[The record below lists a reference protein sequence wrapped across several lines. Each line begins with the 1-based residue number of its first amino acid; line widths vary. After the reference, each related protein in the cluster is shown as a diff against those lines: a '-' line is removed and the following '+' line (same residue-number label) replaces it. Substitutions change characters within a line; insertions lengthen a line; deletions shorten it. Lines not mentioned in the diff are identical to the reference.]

1 MTFNQIKYF
10 VTVAECLS
18 FTEAAKCLFI
28 TQPALS
34 RQISAMEQELGTK
47 LFVRDK
53 KRLKLTPGGSVLYNR
68 LLHLLTDYEEAV
80 EEARHANSGYE
91 GNLHIG
97 FLDIYDISGLFDDVI
112 REFREAY
119 ENIEMSLEQFSLK
132 ELPER
137 LYARDLD
144 LILTYG
150 FSLYDKP
157 DLMTVNI
164 QKFDSCIMLNRNH
177 PLAAQET
184 ISLADLKE
192 ERFIQLGPKASEEGY
207 RYITNLCV
215 RCGLHPNIFP
225 VEKMEDVMLWV
236 QTGNGVAITTN
247 RSIEKQNPHVVI
259 RDIDVPEAKNH
270 NITMAWCKNNYNP
283 AIAIFMEMLEKK
295 LTKIL

>member
-34 RQISAMEQELGTK
+34 RQINAMEEELGTR
-47 LFVRDK
+47 LFIREK

-68 LLHLLTDYEEAV
+68 LPKVLSDYAEAV
-80 EEARHANSGYE
+80 EDANSGYE
-91 GNLHIG
+91 GELSIG
-97 FLDIYDISGLFDDVI
+97 FLDIYDISELFDDVI

-119 ENIEMSLEQFSLK
+119 EQIAMSLERFALG
-132 ELPER
+132 ELPAR
-137 LYARDLD
+137 LAAGDLD

-157 DLMTVNI
+157 DLVTVNV

-177 PLAAQET
+177 PLAPQET
-184 ISLADLKE
+184 VALAELKD
-192 ERFIQLGPKASEEGY
+192 ERFIQLGPKASEEGF
-207 RYITNLCV
+207 RYITNLCA
-215 RCGLHPNIFP
+215 RCGIHPDFLL

-236 QTGNGVAITTN
+236 QTGNGVAITSDRT
-247 RSIEKQNPHVVI
+247 IEGQNPHVVL
-259 RDIDVPEAKNH
+259 RNIDMPEAKNH
-270 NITMAWCKNNYNP
+270 NITMAWRKNNYNP

-295 LTKIL
+295 LTKI

>member
-34 RQISAMEQELGTK
+34 RQINAMEEELGTR
-47 LFVRDK
+47 LFIREK

-68 LLHLLTDYEEAV
+68 LPKVLSDYAEAV
-80 EEARHANSGYE
+80 EDAKHANSGYE
-91 GNLHIG
+91 GELRIG
-97 FLDIYDISGLFDDVI
+97 FLDIYDISELFDDVI

-119 ENIEMSLEQFSLK
+119 EQIAMSLERFALG
-132 ELPER
+132 ELPAR
-137 LYARDLD
+137 LAAGDLD

-150 FSLYDKP
+150 FSLYDK
-157 DLMTVNI
+157 LVTVNV

-177 PLAAQET
+177 PLAPQET
-184 ISLADLKE
+184 VALAELKD
-192 ERFIQLGPKASEEGY
+192 ERFIQLGPKASEEGF
-207 RYITNLCV
+207 RYITNLCA
-215 RCGLHPNIFP
+215 RCGIHPDFLL

-236 QTGNGVAITTN
+236 QTGNGVAITSDRT
-247 RSIEKQNPHVVI
+247 IEGQNPHVVL
-259 RDIDVPEAKNH
+259 RNIDMPEAKNH
-270 NITMAWCKNNYNP
+270 NITMAWRKNNYNP

-295 LTKIL
+295 LTKI